1 MTGDDPRVVE
11 DAQATRDTIDR
22 AFAQPGAWV
31 HVAAHGMADPQRIGY
46 AGLWL
51 EPKPPETAPAFLSWI
66 DVLDRGVRSDLVVLD
81 ACQTGDSG
89 TAVNGNLSFADAVS
103 RAGSHH
109 VLAVMWPASDA
120 ASAVWVPAFYAAL
133 AADANHDAAEALRVA
148 QQRLRAS
155 RAFGHPFYW
164 AGMQTIER
172 WPIGSIGMH

>member
-1 MTGDDPRVVE
+1 MTCAWSRTRR
-11 DAQATRDTIDR
+11 QRATRSIAHR
-22 AFAQPGAWV
+22 ATRRLGPCRGAR
-31 HVAAHGMADPQRIGY
+31 HGAAA

-51 EPKPPETAPAFLSWI
+51 ESKPPETAPAFLSWI
-66 DVLDRGVRSDLVVLD
+66 DVLDKGVRSDLVVLD

-103 RAGSHH
+103 RAGSRH

-133 AADANHDAAEALRVA
+133 AADANHNVAEALRIA

-155 RAFGHPFYW
+155 RAFSHPFYW

-172 WPIGSIGMH
+172 WPIGSIRMH